1 MVTGGIA
8 PNRRGSLAPLASKLT
23 NRINMPETAEKV
35 LAKGDADMISMAR
48 PFLAD
53 PEWVVKAE
61 SGRVDE
67 INTCIACNQAC
78 LDHVFENRKATC
90 LVNPRAARETELVI
104 EKTPSPKRIAVV
116 GAGPAGLAAAT
127 TAAQRGHDVTL
138 FDGDDRI
145 GGQFNM
151 AKRIPGK
158 EEFVETLRYF
168 NRLIELHAVDVR
180 LGQRVDIS
188 RLAEKD
194 FDEIIIA
201 TGVLPRDPK
210 INGQDHPMVLSYLDV
225 LKGDKPVGKRVAVIG
240 AGGIGFDVSEFLLHD
255 NVPKTPDPEQ
265 VDVKDFFNEWGVDVA
280 FETRGG
286 VEGVE
291 PDRTTPPRRIW
302 MTQRSKGKPGAGLG
316 KTTGWIHRKTLKNH
330 GVEMLSGVAYDR
342 IDDAGLHLIV
352 SDNGNGETQRLL
364 EVDNVVLCTGQVPE
378 NALYESLKEAAR
390 PAHIIGGARLAAE
403 LDAKRAIDE
412 GTRLAASL

>member
-127 TAAQRGHDVTL
+127 TAAQRGHEVTL
-138 FDGDDRI
+138 FDADDHL

-158 EEFVETLRYF
+158 EEFNETIRYF
-168 NRLIELHAVDVR
+168 NRMIDVHKIDLR
-180 LGQRVDIS
+180 LNTRVTGDM
-188 RLAEKD
+188 LKNENY
-194 FDEIIIA
+194 DEIVVA
-201 TGVLPRDPK
+201 TGIEPRTPDVDG
-210 INGQDHPMVLSYLDV
+210 IDHPKVVRYIDV
-225 LKGDKPVGKRVAVIG
+225 ITGKAKVGRKVAIMG
-240 AGGIGFDVSEFLLHD
+240 AGGIGFDVAELITHEGKSASLD
-255 NVPKTPDPEQ
+255 
-265 VDVKDFFNEWGVDVA
+265 VDIFAKEWGID
-280 FETRGG
+280 FKNHPRGG
-286 VEGVE
+286 VTGVE
-291 PDRTTPPRRIW
+291 PVVEKADREVYLV
-302 MTQRSKGKPGAGLG
+302 QRKTSSVGKGLG
-316 KTTGWIHRKTLKNH
+316 RTTGWTHRLTLARR
-330 GVEMLSGVAYDR
+330 GVKMINGVDYRR
-342 IDDAGLHLIV
+342 IDDDGLHVVVHNEPQTLDVDTVVVCAGQEPLRALFDELKDAGQNV
-352 SDNGNGETQRLL
+352 SL
-364 EVDNVVLCTGQVPE
+364 
-378 NALYESLKEAAR
+378 
-390 PAHIIGGARLAAE
+390 IGGAYEAME
-403 LDAKRAIDE
+403 LDAKRAINQACH
-412 GTRLAASL
+412 LAAAV